1 LSHNLLLNDSK
12 IEPIEPFYKTTYY
25 QGKKKGFNKGIP
37 KLSFIEFFFW
47 LNIDT
52 LTEPT
57 YLLDEDNFE
66 ANQGSYNMCFYLV
79 K

>member
-1 LSHNLLLNDSK
+1 MELMEFLY
-12 IEPIEPFYKTTYY
+12 ETTYY
-25 QGKKKGFNKGIP
+25 QGKKKSFNKGIP

-52 LTEPT
+52 PAEPA
-57 YLLDEDNFE
+57 YLLDRDNFE
-66 ANQGSYNMCFYLV
+66 VNPGSYNMCFYLV